1 METTEKVL
9 DFGDDREN
17 TVSGGISL
25 EPINSELQG
34 RGKKGGVLTCTGK
47 PPGINPHS
55 DDL

>member
-25 EPINSELQG
+25 EPINSELQRRG
-34 RGKKGGVLTCTGK
+34 RKGGVLTCTGK